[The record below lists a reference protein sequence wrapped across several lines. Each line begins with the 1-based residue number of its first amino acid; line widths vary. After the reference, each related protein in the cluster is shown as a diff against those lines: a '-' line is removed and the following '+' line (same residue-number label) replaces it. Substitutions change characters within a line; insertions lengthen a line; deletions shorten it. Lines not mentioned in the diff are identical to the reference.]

1 MENLLIKVYKNRKT
15 TLFLTV
21 LCQVLSV
28 LFVLFMLF
36 LLGFKAYKEE
46 YLTALMIAVCA
57 GVGFVM
63 VTLLRHFIDAPRP
76 YELYSFYE
84 VKPKEKSGKSFPSR
98 HAYSAF
104 AISTLAFSVSPLI
117 ATVFLFLA
125 AIMCV
130 CRVLLG
136 IHFIRDVA
144 AGALIGAVA
153 GIIGL
158 ILI

>member
-1 MENLLIKVYKNRKT
+1 MEKLLTSVYKNRKISSI
-15 TLFLTV
+15 LTV
-21 LCQVLSV
+21 SCHILS
-28 LFVLFMLF
+28 LMFVLDFCAVI
-36 LLGFKAYKEE
+36 GVEIYRAE
-46 YLTALMIAVCA
+46 YAIAIETAVCA
-57 GVGFVM
+57 GVGFVA
-63 VTLLRHFIDAPRP
+63 VTLLRRVVDAPRP

-84 VKPKEKSGKSFPSR
+84 VKPKDRNGKSFPSR

-104 AISTLAFSVSPLI
+104 AISTLTFSVCVPIGIVLLI
-117 ATVFLFLA
+117 LA

-153 GIIGL
+153 GAIGL